1 MENDVLVSVVCLTY
15 NQEKYIRRAIESFLS
30 QRTNF
35 KYEILINDDAS
46 TDETAN
52 IIREYEMKYP
62 DYIKPTYQSENQY
75 TKGIKIA
82 ASFL

>member
-75 TKGIKIA
+75 TKGIK
-82 ASFL
+82 